1 MSGIALLVEDPK
13 WRTHRGLA
21 ARLNTAAEAA
31 AAAVRLKG
39 DFTILLASDRKLHAL
54 NRDFRGKDKPT
65 NVLSFPSGDTVGP
78 RGALLLGD
86 IVIAYGTVAREAAAQ
101 GKTIRDHL
109 LHLVVHGVLHL
120 LGHDH
125 QRSAEAARMES
136 IETELL
142 AGLGIADPYV
152 LERKRA

>member
-1 MSGIALLVEDPK
+1 
-13 WRTHRGLA
+13 
-21 ARLNTAAEAA
+21 
-31 AAAVRLKG
+31 
-39 DFTILLASDRKLHAL
+39 
-54 NRDFRGKDKPT
+54 
-65 NVLSFPSGDTVGP
+65 
-78 RGALLLGD
+78 
-86 IVIAYGTVAREAAAQ
+86 VIAYGTVAREAAAQ